1 MSADEIRLRCVS
13 SSPPPAASACGRS
26 RPCGRPG
33 PAAAALLDCW
43 SAHGSD
49 GRIYPN
55 LYSRTQARHQQ
66 RITRALDSKAANG
79 STATDDLTDDPEPW
93 TVEGNSCQFNM
104 NFHTAVSRDSN
115 QPHFLTFS
123 LTVAPEDSA
132 AAVTGAFCGWLEQ
145 LSGPIQKLLEVQ
157 IICGI

>member
-1 MSADEIRLRCVS
+1 MS

-55 LYSRTQARHQQ
+55 LDSRTQAHHQQ
-66 RITRALDSKAANG
+66 LITRALGSEAANG
-79 STATDDLTDDPEPW
+79 STATDDLTDEPELW
-93 TVEGNSCQFNM
+93 TVERNSCQFNM

-123 LTVAPEDSA
+123 LTVAPEDYA
-132 AAVTGAFCGWLEQ
+132 EAVTGLFCGWLGQ
-145 LSGPIQKLLEVQ
+145 RSGPIQKLLEVQ
-157 IICGI
+157 IICRI